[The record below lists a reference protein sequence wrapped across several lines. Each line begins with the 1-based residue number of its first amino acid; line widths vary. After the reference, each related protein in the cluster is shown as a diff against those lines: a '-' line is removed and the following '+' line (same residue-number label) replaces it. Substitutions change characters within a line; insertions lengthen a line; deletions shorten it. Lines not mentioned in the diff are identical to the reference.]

1 MLPLTARAIL
11 RPFDD
16 MRRATLAQECA
27 PRSLPFAPPGFP
39 WLAVRQHCGRRLAGC
54 AVLSFSSAPAVA
66 VALSAP
72 CDLPLARIAVLV
84 GRAVSGA
91 ARVPPPF
98 LAGHVVRKARSLGPA
113 IFARASWFAGL
124 DHSPAPR
131 RAPRG

>member
-66 VALSAP
+66 LSFSSAPAVAVALSAP

-91 ARVPPPF
+91 ARVP
-98 LAGHVVRKARSLGPA
+98 
-113 IFARASWFAGL
+113 
-124 DHSPAPR
+124 
-131 RAPRG
+131 